1 MAVNLFTGR
10 KGFEVYEN
18 KKPPNK
24 RVRYL
29 VPTYIKFYSVFQYDR
44 EKFRKLLNEWLSTE
58 DGQKRTYETLKKKQ
72 NEILKCCYVK
82 DFSKRPLR
90 DSDENHIFR
99 IGALQKIH
107 EKIYNLIG
115 VDLFRVETYEK
126 DGLLVHPDEQQ
137 AEVKDTWQMPIKD
150 RVIIHLRLLRL
161 LRKGLSIK
169 EAICQIKK

>member
-1 MAVNLFTGR
+1 MAVNLFTGH

-24 RVRYL
+24 RIRYL

-72 NEILKCCYVK
+72 KEILKCCYAK
-82 DFSKRPLR
+82 DFKKRPLR

-99 IGALQKIH
+99 IGALQRIH
-107 EKIYNLIG
+107 EKIFSLLG
-115 VDLFRVETYEK
+115 VDLFQVETYEK
-126 DGLLVHPDEQQ
+126 DGLIVYPDEQQ
-137 AEVKDTWQMPIKD
+137 AEIKDTWQMSIKQ
-150 RVIIHLRLLRL
+150 RVIIHIRLLRL
-161 LRKGLSIK
+161 LRKGVNIK
-169 EAICQIKK
+169 EAVWQVKG